1 MCRNISGSILP
12 IAVML
17 LTTIVTLSAAGIDM
31 SYYGNIRSSLES
43 ATEAASVAGGQEYFR
58 NGADA
63 GKAINETIRI
73 YKMNISNDTMIG
85 NYHQST
91 GMGQPST
98 LTYSKIFTVSDGL
111 RNLYREQPITVTVMT
126 DLNRG
131 KITVT
136 SEVKAKPYFAQIFTP
151 NTLIKVTRE
160 AELPPYD
167 VVFVVDLSGSMRF
180 ATVYSYVGTARRKP
194 AGALGLGTPFTDVI
208 ITQANDFNLLIGSW
222 IRANGFDTR
231 IVSISDIIINTPG
244 FDIPPDATYSNGTRI
259 YVDDP
264 ERGPIVNPIGTNTFN
279 RNVLT
284 GLRISELAVA
294 NVTAQDRQLAQSYAD
309 NRSSNNATFTNY
321 FNMAAPFIE
330 PHASTVFGVMSFID
344 TVRMY
349 GAAALQLGLVTF
361 SNNSSLNDASQTESS
376 SYFIRQSPRAS
387 NLRKNVRT
395 TFPYLNL
402 LNPSSFT
409 TITDRL
415 TIMSTGG
422 LGTLANPIMTYSY
435 PYNGTNINAGLNN
448 ARTTLSNSNRPNSEK
463 IIILFTDG
471 EPSHSWDALGQN
483 VKSITDSGIKVYS
496 IVLTLVI
503 PPASINEFRRQVEE
517 IGKGEPIIFISDPA
531 RLKDAFLQIADE
543 LGLKLVN

>member
-1 MCRNISGSILP
+1 MCRNVRGSILP
-12 IAVML
+12 MAVML

-31 SYYGNIRSSLES
+31 SYYGNVRSSLEGAS
-43 ATEAASVAGGQEYFR
+43 EAAAVAGGQEYFR

-63 GKAINETIRI
+63 GKAINETVRI

-85 NYHQST
+85 NYYHST

-98 LTYSKIFTVSDGL
+98 LTYSKTFTASDGL
-111 RNLYREQPITVTVMT
+111 RNLYRQQPITVTIMT

-136 SEVKAKPYFAQIFTP
+136 SEIKAKPYFAQIFTP
-151 NTLIKVTRE
+151 DTLIKVTRE

-180 ATVYSYVGTARRKP
+180 ATVYSYVGRARRKA
-194 AGALGLGTPFTDVI
+194 AGASGIGTISNDI
-208 ITQANDFNLLIGSW
+208 IFTQANDFNLPIGTW
-222 IRANGFDTR
+222 IRANGFDTS
-231 IVSISDIIINTPG
+231 IVSVDDIIINTPG
-244 FDIPPDATYSNGTRI
+244 FDIPSDATYSNGTRV
-259 YVDDP
+259 YADNP
-264 ERGPIVNPIGTNTFN
+264 ERGPIVNSIGTNTYN

-284 GLRISELAVA
+284 GIRISELAAA
-294 NVTAQDRQLAQSYAD
+294 NVSAQDKQLAQSYAD
-309 NRSSNNATFTNY
+309 NRSGNDATFTNY
-321 FNMAAPFIE
+321 FNMASAFIE
-330 PHASTVFGVMSFID
+330 PHAGTVFGVMSFVD

-349 GAAALQLGLVTF
+349 GAAALKVGLVTF
-361 SNNSSLNDASQTESS
+361 SSNSNLNDAFQTESS
-376 SYFIRQSPRAS
+376 TYFVYQSPRALG
-387 NLRKNVRT
+387 LRKNVRT

-402 LNPSSFT
+402 LNPSDFT

-422 LGTLANPIMTYSY
+422 LGTIGNPIMTYSY

-448 ARTTLSNSNRPNSEK
+448 ARTTLNNSDRPNSEK

-483 VKSITDSGIKVYS
+483 VKAITDSGIKVYS

-503 PPASINEFRRQVEE
+503 APTSINEFRRQMEDV
-517 IGKGEPIIFISDPA
+517 GKAEPIIFISNPA
-531 RLKDAFLQIADE
+531 QLKDAFLQIADE